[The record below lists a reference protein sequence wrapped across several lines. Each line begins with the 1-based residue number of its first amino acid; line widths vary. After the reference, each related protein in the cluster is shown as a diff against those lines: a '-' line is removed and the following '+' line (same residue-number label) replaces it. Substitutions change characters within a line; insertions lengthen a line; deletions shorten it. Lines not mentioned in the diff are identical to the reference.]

1 MPDDLSRLSVIDMI
15 EWLLRGLMAAMER
28 ELKQAFIALMEP
40 LMDLTLALNPL
51 PHYKL
56 SVDIMDGHQ
65 PMR

>member
-28 ELKQAFIALMEP
+28 ELKQALIALMEP

>member
-1 MPDDLSRLSVIDMI
+1 MSRSTVIDVI
-15 EWLLRGLMAAMER
+15 EWLLRSLMAAMER

-56 SVDIMDGHQ
+56 SVDIMDGHG

>member
-1 MPDDLSRLSVIDMI
+1 MI
-15 EWLLRGLMAAMER
+15 EWLLRSLMAAMER

>member
-1 MPDDLSRLSVIDMI
+1 MI
-15 EWLLRGLMAAMER
+15 EWLLRSLMAAMER
-28 ELKQAFIALMEP
+28 ELKQAFISLMEP

-56 SVDIMDGHQ
+56 SVDIMDGHL